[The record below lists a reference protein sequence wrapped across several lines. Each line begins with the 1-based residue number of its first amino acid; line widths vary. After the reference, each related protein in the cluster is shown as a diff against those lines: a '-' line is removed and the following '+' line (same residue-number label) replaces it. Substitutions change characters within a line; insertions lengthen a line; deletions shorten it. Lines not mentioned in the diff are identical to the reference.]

1 MEKKTA
7 KIILRLILVIMILI
21 CCIAALSA
29 FFVAAWLQT
38 YKVFTQKTLVAE
50 LDVSA
55 QKQENDRKTFS
66 VTYKEVKARSSL
78 AAIFGST
85 NSDVQFAEPQTFE
98 MQGDEVRLGGQ
109 VVKLN
114 DLINLL
120 GFKTIYKITRL
131 EGTYLD
137 ANDAKTKPVSVF
149 DLNGGVDALFKF
161 YQSNEGA
168 LSFIIDTAE
177 GDYPGKNIQN
187 QPVKYGLYVTEEGF
201 LLDRM

>member
-7 KIILRLILVIMILI
+7 KIILRLVLIIMILI
-21 CCIAALSA
+21 FCIAALSA

-50 LDVSA
+50 LDVTA
-55 QKQENDRKTFS
+55 QRQEGDKKAFS

-85 NSDVQFAEPQTFE
+85 NSDLQFSDPQTFE

-114 DLINLL
+114 DLLNLF
-120 GFKTIYKITRL
+120 GFKTIYKVTRL
-131 EGTYLD
+131 ESTYLD
-137 ANDAKTKPVSVF
+137 VAEAKAKPTSIYE
-149 DLNGGVDALFKF
+149 LNGGVDALFKF
-161 YQSNEGA
+161 YQTNEGA
-168 LSFIIDTAE
+168 LSFIIDTAM
-177 GDYPGKNIQN
+177 GDYPGKNVQN